1 MILNKTKLSIK
12 TRIYNASLISGNKKT
27 VEKNL
32 LKSLKKIQKMTNKD
46 HTQILKLAIKNLT
59 PTLKMDKQKMKRRKR
74 KANQE
79 IPTFIRNNF
88 LRVNLALKYI
98 TQNSNN
104 RAESNQFGTKLAD
117 EIISSAN
124 FNSSSIDKKTELQ
137 NKVLLQKTLFF
148 KYRWKK

>member
-104 RAESNQFGTKLAD
+104 RAESNQVGTKLAD